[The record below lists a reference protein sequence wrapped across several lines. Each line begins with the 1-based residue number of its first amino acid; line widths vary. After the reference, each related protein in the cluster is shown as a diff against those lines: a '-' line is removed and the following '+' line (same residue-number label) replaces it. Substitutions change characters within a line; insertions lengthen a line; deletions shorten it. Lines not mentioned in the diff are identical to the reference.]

1 MIFRYREKP
10 TPSHSAAIE
19 QAWKI
24 HQAQADWTGKV
35 DAKAS
40 FAFAIESA
48 AMATTVALSGDKRLF
63 SGRTAGIN
71 DALYWIGL
79 LALLAGA
86 FFAVAVVIPRLKSDG
101 ALKASKNNYIYFGHV
116 RHWEP
121 DELAQAL
128 NGRDI
133 LPVITKQIIV
143 MGDIAWHKHRW
154 VQISMWCGVL
164 GALSLGACGLM
175 ISFI

>member
-1 MIFRYREKP
+1 MIFRSRDHPPAKD
-10 TPSHSAAIE
+10 SAAIE

-48 AMATTVALSGDKRLF
+48 AIATTVALSGESRLF
-63 SGRTAGIN
+63 SDRSAGMI
-71 DALYWIGL
+71 DVLYWVGL

-101 ALKASKNNYIYFGHV
+101 ALKASRSNYIYFGHV

-121 DELAQAL
+121 HDLAEAL
-128 NGRDI
+128 NTRDI
-133 LPVITKQIIV
+133 LPVITQQIVV
-143 MGDIAWHKHRW
+143 MGDIAWQKHRW
-154 VQISMWCGVL
+154 VQVSMWCGAIGGFCL
-164 GALSLGACGLM
+164 GASALL
-175 ISFI
+175 ISFL

>member
-1 MIFRYREKP
+1 MFGTKKLVQQDKE
-10 TPSHSAAIE
+10 AIE
-19 QAWKI
+19 QAWKV

-48 AMATTVALSGDKRLF
+48 AIATTVALSGDNRLF
-63 SGRTAGIN
+63 SGRSAGMI
-71 DALYWIGL
+71 DVLYWIGL

-86 FFAVAVVIPRLKSDG
+86 FFAVAVVIPRLKSDS
-101 ALKASKNNYIYFGHV
+101 ALKASKRNYIYFGHV

-121 DELAQAL
+121 DELAEAL
-128 NGRDI
+128 KSRDI
-133 LPVITKQIIV
+133 LPVITRQIVI
-143 MGDIAWHKHRW
+143 MGDIAWQKHRW
-154 VQISMWCGVL
+154 VQVSMWCGAFGGLFL
-164 GALSLGACGLM
+164 GLCGLL